1 MKLNQ
6 NLCEKLSEMRHQNQ
20 VSFHVPGHKFGRS
33 LTEPLAQQGL
43 RLESLDYTEINGTDN
58 LHAPEGVILTAQ
70 KEAARIFKALETQFL
85 VGGTTSGILSAIL
98 GTVPRGAKL
107 ILPRD
112 AHRSVL
118 SAVLLGGIEPV
129 FVMPEIDSAVGIALG
144 LSAEKV
150 LEAVQSH
157 PDAAAILVTYPNYE
171 GIACDL
177 KSIIELAHRHGMTV
191 IVDEAHGSHLGL
203 SRDLPETALSLGAD
217 LSIQSTHKTLTSL
230 TQSSMLHYGT
240 ERGLSLKPRISAYL
254 AMLQSS
260 SPSYPLMLSLEL
272 AASHY
277 ELKGPEEMNR
287 LMTLIDGFYKAAVL
301 MGYKFMHD
309 LMSWPEGFSFDRTR
323 LVISGC
329 GLGIDGY
336 QLYEALERDGVIGEY
351 ATPLYVV
358 LIPSIVSETADF
370 ERLRLSLRRLAEMAP
385 PPSSSVGFNVPKLKV
400 ADLPVRGV
408 SSEQALWAER
418 ERIPL
423 SEAIGRIAGDFL
435 IPYPPGI
442 PLLVPGEI
450 VTEEVLRIVLS
461 DLGIQHKVNGLA
473 DGLFSV
479 LKAAQSTEAHLSE
492 AQTRE

>member
-1 MKLNQ
+1 MKSSQKLF
-6 NLCEKLSEMRHQNQ
+6 EKLSELRHKNQ
-20 VSFHVPGHKFGRS
+20 VSFHVPGHKFGRGLS
-33 LTEPLAQQGL
+33 ELLAQQAL
-43 RLESLDYTEINGTDN
+43 SLESLDYTEIPGTDN

-70 KEAARIFKALETQFL
+70 NEAARIFGALETQFL
-85 VGGTTSGILSAIL
+85 VGGTTSGILGAIL

-112 AHRSVL
+112 AHKSVL

-129 FVMPEIDSAVGIALG
+129 FVMPEIDKTAGISLG
-144 LSAEKV
+144 LSADKV
-150 LEAVQSH
+150 QEAVRRH

-171 GIACDL
+171 GVACDL
-177 KSIIELAHRHGMTV
+177 RSIIKLAHYHGLIV

-217 LSIQSTHKTLTSL
+217 LAVQSTHKTLTSL

-254 AMLQSS
+254 SMVQSS

-272 AASHY
+272 AAGYY
-277 ELKGPEEMNR
+277 ETKGPEEMQR
-287 LMTLIDGFYKAAVL
+287 LMALIDGFYKSAVS

-309 LMSWPEGFSFDRTR
+309 QMTWPEGFSFDKTR

-329 GLGIDGY
+329 DLGMDGY
-336 QLYEALERDGVIGEY
+336 QLYEALEMDGVIGEY

-358 LIPSIVSETADF
+358 LIPSIVSEASDF
-370 ERLRLSLRRLAEMAP
+370 HRLTSSLGRIAETTSP
-385 PPSSSVGFNVPKLKV
+385 HSKSVNSFEFNVTNLKV
-400 ADLPVRGV
+400 TELPKRGV
-408 SSEQALWAER
+408 SPEQALWAEQ

-423 SEAIGRIAGDFL
+423 SEAKGRIAADFL

-450 VTEEVLRIVLS
+450 ISEEVLRIVLS

-473 DGLFSV
+473 DGRFAV
-479 LKAAQSTEAHLSE
+479 LKHFGK
-492 AQTRE
+492 